1 MLGVYRRVILVYPGL
16 CCRLSTRTRSGISAA
31 VKEALEANYGK
42 DRYPTREQ
50 LEKMSL
56 EVGQSYGRLYTWYA
70 KRREK
75 ERKTLQTEQIG
86 SHPLSASARRRIPAV
101 VIRALEARYNDNYYP
116 TRDELEQMSQELG
129 ESYNRIYNWFFKRR
143 EKERQ
148 MVKTA
153 GIESHPLLEN
163 LRPRLSTAVTA
174 ALEANYVKN
183 RYPTYEEL
191 VKMSQKL
198 RESYDRVYAWYH
210 KRRLRERK
218 LRKSTG
224 REERP
229 GEFRV
234 APNRLDLRPYWPRLE
249 VMFRQ
254 DLYPTV
260 AKIKLLA
267 EELAVP
273 WISIAKWLTY
283 RRNKERARR
292 DKAGLETV
300 EFERIGLKLRA
311 KAKPLQQF
319 LKRTRN
325 LRPSQRQLHELASRT
340 DEPVPA
346 VRRWFTSRAR
356 KRARLNKKDP

>member
-1 MLGVYRRVILVYPGL
+1 MLGVYRRIIPVYPGL
-16 CCRLSTRTRSGISAA
+16 CCRLSTRTAPHISAA
-31 VKEALEANYGK
+31 VKEVLVANYGK

-56 EVGQSYGRLYTWYA
+56 EVGQSYDRLYNWYV

-75 ERKTLQTEQIG
+75 ERRTLETEQIE
-86 SHPLSASARRRIPAV
+86 SHPLLESARPRIPAV

-129 ESYNRIYNWFFKRR
+129 ESYNRIYNWFYKRR

-148 MVKTA
+148 MVKAA
-153 GIESHPLLEN
+153 GIESHPLLEH
-163 LRPRLSTAVTA
+163 LRPRFSTAVTA
-174 ALEANYVKN
+174 ALEAKYVKH

-191 VKMSQKL
+191 EKMSQKL
-198 RESYDRVYAWYH
+198 GEGHVRVYAWFH
-210 KRRLRERK
+210 KRRLTERK
-218 LRKSTG
+218 LMKSTG
-224 REERP
+224 MEEQP

-273 WISIAKWLTY
+273 WFSIVKWFTY
-283 RRNKERARR
+283 RRHKERALR
-292 DKAGLETV
+292 DKAGLETG

-325 LRPSQRQLHELASRT
+325 LRPSQRQLRELASRI
-340 DEPVPA
+340 DEPVP
-346 VRRWFTSRAR
+346 VVQRWFTSRAR